1 MTCFIPAPAQWV
13 ATGKAFMI
21 NSVHKHIG
29 EECVGVGRDLLYIG
43 ILNAVTSIQLNYF
56 FTIALN

>member
-21 NSVHKHIG
+21 NSVHKHVV
-29 EECVGVGRDLLYIG
+29 EKCVGVGRDLLYIG
-43 ILNAVTSIQLNYF
+43 ILNAVTSTQFNYF
-56 FTIALN
+56 FPMALN